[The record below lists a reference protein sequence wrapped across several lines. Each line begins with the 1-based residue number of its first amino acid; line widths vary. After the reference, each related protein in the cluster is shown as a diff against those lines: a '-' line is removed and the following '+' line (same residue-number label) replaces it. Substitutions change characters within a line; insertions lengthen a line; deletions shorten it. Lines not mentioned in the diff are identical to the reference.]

1 MLYTIREAF
10 IAFKRAPLLT
20 GLSAAMVGL
29 ALFVVGLFG
38 LATYN
43 VRLYLET
50 LEERVEVVAY
60 LRDDATTAEI
70 ALMETALT
78 MLPEV
83 LAVDFVTKAEALE
96 KAYRELPEFNEI
108 LTDLEVNPLPAS
120 LDIQLRPGSRN
131 PATADRIA
139 QQAALHSIV
148 EEVQYGREWVEKLFT
163 LRRMGAVTTT
173 VLGTAFAVVAALII
187 GTAVRIAI
195 FARREEIKIMQL
207 VGARDSFIHRPF
219 LLEGRRSEFLFVNR
233 QGGALSRQGFW
244 KRIKHYGIEAGIAQ
258 PLSPHILRHSFA
270 THLLENGADLRAVQL
285 MLGHS
290 DISTTQIYTHVNRE
304 RLKRL
309 YHDFHPRA

>member
-1 MLYTIREAF
+1 VFYTVRETL

-60 LRDDATTAEI
+60 LRDDATTEEI
-70 ALMETALT
+70 VAMEAGLA

-96 KAYRELPEFNEI
+96 KAHRELPEFSEI

-120 LDIQLRPGSRN
+120 LEIQLLPGERT

-139 QQAALHSIV
+139 QEAAIYPIV
-148 EEVQYGREWVEKLFT
+148 EEVQYGQEWVDKLFT
-163 LRRMGAVTTT
+163 LRRMGAVTAT
-173 VLGTAFAVVAALII
+173 VLGTAFAIVAALII

-195 FARREEIKIMQL
+195 FARQEEIKIMQL
-207 VGARDSFIHRPF
+207 VGARDAFIHRPF
-219 LLEGRRSEFLFVNR
+219 LLEGGITGAL
-233 QGGALSRQGFW
+233 GGALALALTYTTFW
-244 KRIKHYGIEAGIAQ
+244 SAFNYLFSISWIPWQWAGIGVSSGVLFGVLA
-258 PLSPHILRHSFA
+258 SGYAVRKHLR
-270 THLLENGADLRAVQL
+270 EV
-285 MLGHS
+285 
-290 DISTTQIYTHVNRE
+290 
-304 RLKRL
+304 
-309 YHDFHPRA
+309 

>member
-1 MLYTIREAF
+1 MFYTVRETLV
-10 IAFKRAPLLT
+10 AFKRAPLLT

-43 VRLYLET
+43 VRLYLQT

-60 LRDDATTAEI
+60 LRDDATTSEI
-70 ALMETALT
+70 ADLQMGLTA
-78 MLPEV
+78 LPEV

-96 KAYRELPEFNEI
+96 KAHRELPEFSEI

-120 LDIQLRPGSRN
+120 LDIQLIPGERT

-139 QQAALHSIV
+139 QQAATYPIV
-148 EEVQYGREWVEKLFT
+148 EEVQYGQEWVDKLFT

-195 FARREEIKIMQL
+195 FARQEEIKIMQL
-207 VGARDSFIHRPF
+207 VGARDGFIHRPF
-219 LLEGRRSEFLFVNR
+219 LLEGGITGAL
-233 QGGALSRQGFW
+233 GGALALALTYTTFW
-244 KRIKHYGIEAGIAQ
+244 SVFKYLFSISWIPWEWAGTGVLSGVLFGVLASGYAVRKH
-258 PLSPHILRHSFA
+258 LR
-270 THLLENGADLRAVQL
+270 EV
-285 MLGHS
+285 
-290 DISTTQIYTHVNRE
+290 
-304 RLKRL
+304 
-309 YHDFHPRA
+309 

>member
-1 MLYTIREAF
+1 MFYTIRETL

-60 LRDDATTAEI
+60 LRDDATTADITMLES
-70 ALMETALT
+70 ALT

-83 LAVDFVTKAEALE
+83 LGVDFVTKEEALE

-131 PATADRIA
+131 PTTAERVA
-139 QQAALHSIV
+139 QQAAIDPIV
-148 EEVQYGREWVEKLFT
+148 EEVQFGEEWVDKLFT

-219 LLEGRRSEFLFVNR
+219 LLEGGITGAL
-233 QGGALSRQGFW
+233 GGALAVALTYTTFW
-244 KRIKHYGIEAGIAQ
+244 SVFNYLFIISWIPWEWAGI
-258 PLSPHILRHSFA
+258 
-270 THLLENGADLRAVQL
+270 G
-285 MLGHS
+285 
-290 DISTTQIYTHVNRE
+290 ISTGIVFGVLSSGYAVRKHLRE
-304 RLKRL
+304 V
-309 YHDFHPRA
+309 